1 MIDEYKA
8 VRIGEVKAQEKKKK
22 LEQELVEFFYL
33 FTINNKGLQAIKEDV
48 KYIWRKYMK
57 RILMSMDDVD
67 SDMEE
72 ENIDVKIIQKSI
84 DTQELNLIR
93 LTRIAAVLSY
103 RDIVEEHAYHWSV
116 LETEVEQLIE
126 YAEWAD
132 TLASLMSS
140 FLKVHWY
147 NTKSIE
153 LINKLYNK
161 FQTDYFHE
169 LEKINVN
176 ISLRLAT
183 EILK

>member
-1 MIDEYKA
+1 
-8 VRIGEVKAQEKKKK
+8 
-22 LEQELVEFFYL
+22 
-33 FTINNKGLQAIKEDV
+33 
-48 KYIWRKYMK
+48 
-57 RILMSMDDVD
+57 MSMDDAD

-72 ENIDVKIIQKSI
+72 ENSDVKIIQKSI

-116 LETEVEQLIE
+116 LEEEVEQLIE
-126 YAEWAD
+126 YAECAD
-132 TLASLMSS
+132 TLASLMTS
-140 FLKVHWY
+140 FLKVHSF
-147 NTKSIE
+147 NIKSIE

-183 EILK
+183 EILKNESVLGRENTENIIEFIGYILFQDSFNNEANDREFEDF